1 MERDARYKLI
11 TYHGTGLGELF
22 DLHTDPAEYDT
33 RRHDPALAAVRH
45 ALLSKAS
52 TPSPSPPTLGHTK
65 PPTTDGRC

>member
-45 ALLSKAS
+45 DLLSKAS
-52 TPSPSPPTLGHTK
+52 TPSPSSPTLGHTK